1 MTDSKEFDDFRASYS
16 NKSKVTQGV
25 YDSMY
30 RKLRALLQ
38 DEDIASV
45 SQRRVIEVAESVDNR
60 NTQQALIN
68 IAYLIRKKEGMAIME
83 LETFRKKNQKLLE
96 EKLFEANDNLI
107 KKLPSYDTLVDYIN
121 DLLKAK
127 KYIQYVIN
135 YLLVYYQVRNADL
148 VFDFVLLKKD
158 TKDDTKNYMY
168 YNARMKRVHYI
179 RNVYKT
185 AKIVKPDGTTT
196 GYGQKINIIDDPKF
210 VKVLRILAKEQRK
223 ADKPTVFIPNSD
235 NYHIKKVTY
244 EGLGEGN
251 IFKIVVNKFRT
262 DPNMLNQISNNR
274 GTDINTILTSYDI
287 EREPIIIKK
296 D

>member
-1 MTDSKEFDDFRASYS
+1 MTDSKEFDDFKASYS
-16 NKSKVTQGV
+16 TKSKVTQGV

-30 RKLRALLQ
+30 RKLRALIE
-38 DEDIASV
+38 DVDIASV
-45 SQRRVIEVAESVDNR
+45 SQKRIIEVAETVDNR

-68 IAYLIRKKEGMAIME
+68 IAYLIRKREGMAIME

-96 EKLFEANDNLI
+96 DKIYEANNNLIEKL
-107 KKLPSYDTLVDYIN
+107 PTYDTLVDYIN
-121 DLLKAK
+121 ELRKTK

-158 TKDDTKNYMY
+158 TKDNTKNYMW
-168 YNARMKRVHYI
+168 YNARMRRIHYI
-179 RNVYKT
+179 RNIYKT

-196 GYGQKINIIDDPKF
+196 GYGQKINIITDPVF
-210 VKVLRILAKEQRK
+210 VRTLRILAKQQRK
-223 ADKPTVFIPNSD
+223 ENTPIVFIPNSG
-235 NYHIKKVTY
+235 NYHIRKVTY

-251 IFKIVVNKFRT
+251 IFKIVVNHFRS
-262 DPNMLNQISNNR
+262 DPNMLKQISHNR

-287 EREPIIIKK
+287 ESEPINK
-296 D
+296 

>member
-38 DEDIASV
+38 DEDVASA

-68 IAYLIRKKEGMAIME
+68 IAYLIRKKEGMAIQE

-121 DLLKAK
+121 GLFKAK

-158 TKDDTKNYMY
+158 TKDDTKNYMW

-196 GYGQKINIIDDPKF
+196 GYGQKINIIDDPVF

-223 ADKPTVFIPNSD
+223 ADKPIVFIPNSD
-235 NYHIKKVTY
+235 NYHIKKATY

-262 DPNMLNQISNNR
+262 DPNMLKQISNNR
-274 GTDINTILTSYDI
+274 GTDINTILQSYDI
-287 EREPIIIKK
+287 ESAPIKK
-296 D
+296 DQ

>member
-1 MTDSKEFDDFRASYS
+1 MADSKEFDDFRASYS
-16 NKSKVTQGV
+16 TKSKITQGV

-45 SQRRVIEVAESVDNR
+45 SQKRVIEVAESVDNR

-68 IAYLIRKKEGMAIME
+68 IAYLIRKKAGMAIME

-96 EKLFEANDNLI
+96 DKIFEANDNLI
-107 KKLPSYDTLVDYIN
+107 KKLPSYDTLVDYTN

-135 YLLVYYQVRNADL
+135 YLLLYYQVRNADL

-158 TKDDTKNYMY
+158 TKDDTKNYMW

-196 GYGQKINIIDDPKF
+196 GYGQKINIIDDPVF

-223 ADKPTVFIPNSD
+223 ADKPIVFIPNSD
-235 NYHIKKVTY
+235 NYHIKKATY

-262 DPNMLNQISNNR
+262 DPNMLKQISNNR

-287 EREPIIIKK
+287 ERQPIN
-296 D
+296 

>member
-16 NKSKVTQGV
+16 TKSKVTQGV

-30 RKLRALLQ
+30 RKLRALIE
-38 DEDIASV
+38 DVDIASV
-45 SQRRVIEVAESVDNR
+45 SQKRIIEVAETVDNR

-68 IAYLIRKKEGMAIME
+68 IAYLIRKREGMAIME

-96 EKLFEANDNLI
+96 DKIYEANNNLIEKL
-107 KKLPSYDTLVDYIN
+107 PTYDTLVDYIN
-121 DLLKAK
+121 ELRKTK

-158 TKDDTKNYMY
+158 TKDNTKNYMW
-168 YNARMKRVHYI
+168 YNARMRRIHYI

-196 GYGQKINIIDDPKF
+196 GYGQKINIITDPVF
-210 VKVLRILAKEQRK
+210 VRVLRILAKQQRK
-223 ADKPTVFIPNSD
+223 ENKPIVFIPNSG
-235 NYHIKKVTY
+235 NYHIRKVTY

-251 IFKIVVNKFRT
+251 IFKIVVNHYRT
-262 DPNMLNQISNNR
+262 NVNMLKQISYNR
-274 GTDINTILTSYDI
+274 GTDINTILQSYDI
-287 EREPIIIKK
+287 ESEPINKN
-296 D
+296 

>member
-16 NKSKVTQGV
+16 TKSKVTQGV

-30 RKLRALLQ
+30 RRLRALLQ

-68 IAYLIRKKEGMAIME
+68 IAYLIRKKEGLAIME

-107 KKLPSYDTLVDYIN
+107 KKLPSYTTLVDYIN

-135 YLLVYYQVRNADL
+135 YLLLYYQVRNADL

-158 TKDDTKNYMY
+158 TKDNTKNYMW

-196 GYGQKINIIDDPKF
+196 GYGQKINIIDDPVF

-223 ADKPTVFIPNSD
+223 ADKPIVFIPTSD

-262 DPNMLNQISNNR
+262 DPNMLKQISHNR

-287 EREPIIIKK
+287 KSEPINK
-296 D
+296 

>member
-30 RKLRALLQ
+30 KRLRDLLQ

-158 TKDDTKNYMY
+158 TKDDTKNYMW

-196 GYGQKINIIDDPKF
+196 GYGQKINIIDDPVF

-262 DPNMLNQISNNR
+262 DPNMLKQISNNR
-274 GTDINTILTSYDI
+274 GTDINTILQSYDI
-287 EREPIIIKK
+287 ESEPIKK
-296 D
+296 

>member
-1 MTDSKEFDDFRASYS
+1 MADSKEFDDFRASYS
-16 NKSKVTQGV
+16 TKSKITQGV

-45 SQRRVIEVAESVDNR
+45 SQKRVIEVAESVDNR

-96 EKLFEANDNLI
+96 DKIFEANDNLI
-107 KKLPSYDTLVDYIN
+107 KKLPSYDTLVDYTN

-135 YLLVYYQVRNADL
+135 YLLLYYQVRNADL

-158 TKDDTKNYMY
+158 TKDDTKNYMW

-196 GYGQKINIIDDPKF
+196 GYGQKINIIDDPVF

-223 ADKPTVFIPNSD
+223 ADKPIVFIPNSD
-235 NYHIKKVTY
+235 NYHIKKATY

-262 DPNMLNQISNNR
+262 DPNMLKQISNNR
-274 GTDINTILTSYDI
+274 GTDIKTILTSYDI
-287 EREPIIIKK
+287 ESAPTA
-296 D
+296 

>member
-38 DEDIASV
+38 DEDVASA

-68 IAYLIRKKEGMAIME
+68 IAYLIRKKEGMAIQE

-107 KKLPSYDTLVDYIN
+107 KKLPTYDTLVDYIN
-121 DLLKAK
+121 GLFKAK

-158 TKDDTKNYMY
+158 TKDDTKNYMW

-196 GYGQKINIIDDPKF
+196 GYGQKINIIDDPVF
-210 VKVLRILAKEQRK
+210 VKALRILAKEQRK
-223 ADKPTVFIPNSD
+223 ADKPIVFIPTSD
-235 NYHIKKVTY
+235 NYHIKKATY

-262 DPNMLNQISNNR
+262 DPNMLKQISNNR

-287 EREPIIIKK
+287 ERQPIN
-296 D
+296 

>member
-1 MTDSKEFDDFRASYS
+1 MTDSKEFDDFRATYVT
-16 NKSKVTQGV
+16 KSKVTQGV

-38 DEDIASV
+38 DVDIASV
-45 SQRRVIEVAESVDNR
+45 SQKRILEVVEDVDNI
-60 NTQQALIN
+60 NTQQALLN

-83 LETFRKKNQKLLE
+83 LETFRKKNQELLNAKIYE
-96 EKLFEANDNLI
+96 ANNNLIEKL
-107 KKLPSYDTLVDYIN
+107 PTYDTLVDYIN

-168 YNARMKRVHYI
+168 YNARMRRIHYI

-196 GYGQKINIIDDPKF
+196 GYGQKINIINDPVF
-210 VKVLRILAKEQRK
+210 VRVLRILAKEQRK
-223 ADKPTVFIPNSD
+223 ENKPTIFIPNSD

-251 IFKIVVNKFRT
+251 IFKIVVNHWRT
-262 DPNMLNQISNNR
+262 DPNMLKQISSNR

-287 EREPIIIKK
+287 ESKPINK
-296 D
+296 

>member
-30 RKLRALLQ
+30 RRLRALLQ

-68 IAYLIRKKEGMAIME
+68 IAYLIRKKEGMAINE

-96 EKLFEANDNLI
+96 EKIFEANDNLI

-121 DLLKAK
+121 DLFKAK

-158 TKDDTKNYMY
+158 TKDDTKNYMW

-196 GYGQKINIIDDPKF
+196 GYGQKINIIDDPVF
-210 VKVLRILAKEQRK
+210 VKALRILAKEQRK
-223 ADKPTVFIPNSD
+223 ADKPIVFIPNSD
-235 NYHIKKVTY
+235 NYHIKKATY

-262 DPNMLNQISNNR
+262 DPNMLKQISNNR

-287 EREPIIIKK
+287 ESAPIKK

>member
-158 TKDDTKNYMY
+158 TKDDTKNYMW

>member
-38 DEDIASV
+38 DEDVASV

-96 EKLFEANDNLI
+96 EKIFEANDNLI

-127 KYIQYVIN
+127 KYIQFVIN

-223 ADKPTVFIPNSD
+223 ADKPIVFIPNSD
-235 NYHIKKVTY
+235 NYHIKKATY

-262 DPNMLNQISNNR
+262 DPNMLKQISNNR

-287 EREPIIIKK
+287 ESEPIIIKK

>member
-1 MTDSKEFDDFRASYS
+1 MSTSKEFDDFRASYS

-30 RKLRALLQ
+30 RRLRALLQ
-38 DEDIASV
+38 DVDIASV
-45 SQRRVIEVAESVDNR
+45 SQRRVIEVAEDVDNR

-68 IAYLIRKKEGMAIME
+68 IAYLIRKKEGLAIME

-96 EKLFEANDNLI
+96 EKIFEANDNLI

-158 TKDDTKNYMY
+158 TKDDTKNYMW

-196 GYGQKINIIDDPKF
+196 GYGQKINIIDDPVF

-262 DPNMLNQISNNR
+262 NPNMLKQISNNR
-274 GTDINTILTSYDI
+274 GTDINTILQSYDI
-287 EREPIIIKK
+287 EREPINK
-296 D
+296 

>member
-30 RKLRALLQ
+30 RRLRALLQ

-68 IAYLIRKKEGMAIME
+68 IAYLIRKKEGMAINE

-121 DLLKAK
+121 GLFKAK

-158 TKDDTKNYMY
+158 TKDDTKNYMW

-196 GYGQKINIIDDPKF
+196 GYGQKINIIDDPVF
-210 VKVLRILAKEQRK
+210 VKALRILAKEQRK
-223 ADKPTVFIPNSD
+223 ADKPIVFIPNSD

-262 DPNMLNQISNNR
+262 DPNMLKQISNNR
-274 GTDINTILTSYDI
+274 GTDINTILQSYDI
-287 EREPIIIKK
+287 ESAPTA
-296 D
+296 

>member
-1 MTDSKEFDDFRASYS
+1 MTTSKEFDDFRASYS
-16 NKSKVTQGV
+16 TKSKVTQGV

-38 DEDIASV
+38 DEDIASA

-68 IAYLIRKKEGMAIME
+68 IAYLIRKKEGMAINE

-158 TKDDTKNYMY
+158 TKDDTKNYMW

-196 GYGQKINIIDDPKF
+196 GYGQKINIIDDPVF

-223 ADKPTVFIPNSD
+223 ADKPTVSIPNSD

-262 DPNMLNQISNNR
+262 DPNMLKQISHNR

-287 EREPIIIKK
+287 ESEPINK
-296 D
+296 

>member
-16 NKSKVTQGV
+16 TKSKVTQGV

-38 DEDIASV
+38 DEDVASA

-68 IAYLIRKKEGMAIME
+68 IAYLIRKKEGMAIQE

-107 KKLPSYDTLVDYIN
+107 KKLPTYDTLVDYIN
-121 DLLKAK
+121 GLFKAK

-158 TKDDTKNYMY
+158 TKDDTKNYMW

-196 GYGQKINIIDDPKF
+196 GYGQKINIIDDPVF
-210 VKVLRILAKEQRK
+210 VKALRILAKEQRK
-223 ADKPTVFIPNSD
+223 ADKPIVFIPTSD
-235 NYHIKKVTY
+235 NYHIKKATY

-262 DPNMLNQISNNR
+262 DPNMLKQISNNR

-287 EREPIIIKK
+287 ERQPIN
-296 D
+296 

>member
-16 NKSKVTQGV
+16 TKSKVTQGV

-38 DEDIASV
+38 DEDIVSA

-96 EKLFEANDNLI
+96 DKLFEANDNLI

-148 VFDFVLLKKD
+148 VFDFVLLKRD
-158 TKDDTKNYMY
+158 TKDDTKNYMW

-196 GYGQKINIIDDPKF
+196 GYGQKINIIDDPVF

-262 DPNMLNQISNNR
+262 EPNMLKQISNNR
-274 GTDINTILTSYDI
+274 GTDINTILQSYDI
-287 EREPIIIKK
+287 ESEPIKK

>member
-1 MTDSKEFDDFRASYS
+1 
-16 NKSKVTQGV
+16 
-25 YDSMY
+25 MY
-30 RKLRALLQ
+30 RKLRALL
-38 DEDIASV
+38 EDVDVASV
-45 SQRRVIEVAESVDNR
+45 SQKRVIEVAESVDNR

-68 IAYLIRKKEGMAIME
+68 IAYLIRKKEGMAINE

-158 TKDDTKNYMY
+158 TKDDTKNYMW

-223 ADKPTVFIPNSD
+223 ADKPIVFIPNSD
-235 NYHIKKVTY
+235 NYHIKKATY

-262 DPNMLNQISNNR
+262 DPNMLKQISNNR

-287 EREPIIIKK
+287 ESKPIN
-296 D
+296 

>member
-30 RKLRALLQ
+30 RRLRALLQ

-96 EKLFEANDNLI
+96 EKIFEANDNLI

-158 TKDDTKNYMY
+158 TKDDTKNYMW

-196 GYGQKINIIDDPKF
+196 GYGQKINIIDDPVF

-223 ADKPTVFIPNSD
+223 ADKPIVFIPNSD

-262 DPNMLNQISNNR
+262 DPNMLKQISNNR
-274 GTDINTILTSYDI
+274 GTDINTILQSYDI
-287 EREPIIIKK
+287 ESEPINK
-296 D
+296 

>member
-16 NKSKVTQGV
+16 TKSKVTQGV

-45 SQRRVIEVAESVDNR
+45 SQRHVIEVAESVDNR

-96 EKLFEANDNLI
+96 EKIFEANDNLI
-107 KKLPSYDTLVDYIN
+107 KKLPSYTTLVDYIN

-158 TKDDTKNYMY
+158 TKDDTKNYMW

-196 GYGQKINIIDDPKF
+196 GYGQKINIIDDPVF

-223 ADKPTVFIPNSD
+223 ADKPIVFIPNSD

-262 DPNMLNQISNNR
+262 DPNMLKQISHNR

-287 EREPIIIKK
+287 ESEPIKK

>member
-1 MTDSKEFDDFRASYS
+1 MTTSKEFDDFRASYS

-30 RKLRALLQ
+30 RRLRALLQ

-68 IAYLIRKKEGMAIME
+68 IAYLIRKKEGMAINE

-158 TKDDTKNYMY
+158 TKDDTKNYMW

-196 GYGQKINIIDDPKF
+196 GYGQKINIIDDPVF

-262 DPNMLNQISNNR
+262 NPNMLKQISNNR
-274 GTDINTILTSYDI
+274 GTDINTILQSYDI
-287 EREPIIIKK
+287 ESEPINK
-296 D
+296 

>member
-1 MTDSKEFDDFRASYS
+1 MTDSKEFDDFRATYVT
-16 NKSKVTQGV
+16 KSKVTQGV

-38 DEDIASV
+38 DVDIASV
-45 SQRRVIEVAESVDNR
+45 SQKRIIEVVEEVDNR
-60 NTQQALIN
+60 NTQQALLN

-83 LETFRKKNQKLLE
+83 LETFRKKNQELLKAKIYE
-96 EKLFEANDNLI
+96 ANNNLIEKL
-107 KKLPSYDTLVDYIN
+107 PTYDTLVDYIN

-158 TKDDTKNYMY
+158 TKDDTKNYMW
-168 YNARMKRVHYI
+168 YNARMRRIHYI

-185 AKIVKPDGTTT
+185 AKIVKPDGTIT
-196 GYGQKINIIDDPKF
+196 GYGQKINIIDDPVF

-251 IFKIVVNKFRT
+251 IFKIVVNRWRT
-262 DPNMLNQISNNR
+262 DPNMLKQISSNR

-287 EREPIIIKK
+287 ESEPINK
-296 D
+296 

>member
-16 NKSKVTQGV
+16 TKSKVTQGV

-96 EKLFEANDNLI
+96 EKIFEANDNLI
-107 KKLPSYDTLVDYIN
+107 KKLPSYTTLVDYIN

-158 TKDDTKNYMY
+158 TKDDTKNYMW

-196 GYGQKINIIDDPKF
+196 GYGQKINIIDDPVF

-223 ADKPTVFIPNSD
+223 ADKPIVFIPNSD

-262 DPNMLNQISNNR
+262 DPNMLKQISHNR

-287 EREPIIIKK
+287 ESEPIKK

>member
-30 RKLRALLQ
+30 RRLRALLQ

-158 TKDDTKNYMY
+158 TKDDTKNYMW

-196 GYGQKINIIDDPKF
+196 GYGQKINIIDDPVF

-262 DPNMLNQISNNR
+262 DPNMLKQISNNR
-274 GTDINTILTSYDI
+274 GTDINTILQSYDI
-287 EREPIIIKK
+287 ESEPIKK
-296 D
+296 

>member
-16 NKSKVTQGV
+16 TKSKVTQGV

-68 IAYLIRKKEGMAIME
+68 IAYLIRKKEGMAINE

-107 KKLPSYDTLVDYIN
+107 KKLPSYTTLVDYIN

-148 VFDFVLLKKD
+148 EFDFVLLKKD
-158 TKDDTKNYMY
+158 TKDDTKNYMW

-196 GYGQKINIIDDPKF
+196 GYGQKINIIDDPVF

-223 ADKPTVFIPNSD
+223 ADKPIVFIPNSD

-262 DPNMLNQISNNR
+262 DPNMLKQISNNR
-274 GTDINTILTSYDI
+274 GTDINTILQSYDI
-287 EREPIIIKK
+287 ESAPTA
-296 D
+296 

>member
-1 MTDSKEFDDFRASYS
+1 MRDSKEFDDFRASYS

-30 RKLRALLQ
+30 RKLRALL
-38 DEDIASV
+38 EDVDVASV
-45 SQRRVIEVAESVDNR
+45 SQKRVIEVAESVDNR

-68 IAYLIRKKEGMAIME
+68 IAYLIRKKEGMAINE

-158 TKDDTKNYMY
+158 TKDDTKNYMW

-223 ADKPTVFIPNSD
+223 ADKPIVFIPNSD
-235 NYHIKKVTY
+235 NYHIKKATY

-262 DPNMLNQISNNR
+262 DPNMLKQISNNR

-287 EREPIIIKK
+287 ESKPIN
-296 D
+296 

>member
-38 DEDIASV
+38 DVDIASA
-45 SQRRVIEVAESVDNR
+45 SQRRVIEVVESVDNR
-60 NTQQALIN
+60 NTQQALLN
-68 IAYLIRKKEGMAIME
+68 IAYLIRKKEGLAIME
-83 LETFRKKNQKLLE
+83 LETFRKKNQKLLQD
-96 EKLFEANDNLI
+96 KIYEANNNLI
-107 KKLPSYDTLVDYIN
+107 EKLPSYDTLVDYTN
-121 DLLKAK
+121 GLLKTK

-158 TKDDTKNYMY
+158 TKDDTKNYMW

-196 GYGQKINIIDDPKF
+196 GYGQKINIIDDPVF
-210 VKVLRILAKEQRK
+210 VKVLCILAKEQRK
-223 ADKPTVFIPNSD
+223 ENKPIVFLPNSD
-235 NYHIKKVTY
+235 NYHIKKATY

-262 DPNMLNQISNNR
+262 DPNMLKRISHNR

-287 EREPIIIKK
+287 ESEPINKN
-296 D
+296 

>member
-1 MTDSKEFDDFRASYS
+1 MSTSKEFDDFRASYS
-16 NKSKVTQGV
+16 TKSKVTQGV

-68 IAYLIRKKEGMAIME
+68 IAYLIRKKEGMAINE

-107 KKLPSYDTLVDYIN
+107 KKLPSYTTLVDYIN

-158 TKDDTKNYMY
+158 TKDDTKNYMW

-196 GYGQKINIIDDPKF
+196 GYGQKINIIDDPVF

-262 DPNMLNQISNNR
+262 DPNMLKQISNNR
-274 GTDINTILTSYDI
+274 GTDINTILQSYDI
-287 EREPIIIKK
+287 ESEPIKK
-296 D
+296 